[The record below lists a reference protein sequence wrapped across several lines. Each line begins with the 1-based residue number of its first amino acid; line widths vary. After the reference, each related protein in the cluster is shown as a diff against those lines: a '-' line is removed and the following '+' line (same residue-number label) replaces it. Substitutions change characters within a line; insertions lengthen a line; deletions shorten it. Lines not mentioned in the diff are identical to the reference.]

1 MSGAVLRLQ
10 PPDKPITSRPRL
22 EGPLNGIALI
32 WVAVVYRLLAQLK
45 DDPPPSPFVN
55 RVTREI
61 DDTGGVKPAQRR
73 VLSSPK
79 ALKDVH
85 LGGVVHMW
93 KGNAS
98 TGVFV
103 KQ

>member
-1 MSGAVLRLQ
+1 MAAAVLRLQ

-32 WVAVVYRLLAQLK
+32 WVAVAYRLLAQLK
-45 DDPPPSPFVN
+45 DDPLPSVN

-61 DDTGGVKPAQRR
+61 DDTRR
-73 VLSSPK
+73 REISTAPRPVQPEGFEGRPSRGR
-79 ALKDVH
+79 V
-85 LGGVVHMW
+85 W

-98 TGVFV
+98 TGCL
-103 KQ
+103 